1 MRRVFRLP
9 ANRARLAHEVDE
21 ELAFHLET
29 RVSQLVARGMSPD
42 AARREAERQFG
53 DLESVRSSCVTMDEQ
68 RELSTR
74 RANFVSDLTQDLAFT
89 VRTLRRNLGFTFLV
103 VGALAIGI
111 GANTAIFGMVD
122 AVFVR
127 GLPVPHPD
135 ALVAVGDP
143 TRVNSYST
151 GTPRTDLLSAPVYRA
166 VRDNNTVFT
175 GVLASGKT
183 DRLDVR
189 VGGGELEHPRG
200 RFVSGN
206 YFSVL
211 GISASIGRVFDASAD
226 SVTSGAAPLT
236 ISYGYWQRRF
246 HGDRGVIGQNVTID
260 DARFT
265 IVGVAPPSFTGEIV
279 EQRADV
285 WIPLGMHDVM
295 RPHSP
300 LLRDPFTSWL
310 LLLGRLKPEVT
321 TAQARAEVGP
331 LVMRSILANV
341 NAKVASELNA
351 DHPKMYVSSGAKG
364 FSRVRETFEAPL
376 KTLMIGVALLLGIIC
391 ANVANLLLARAIARG
406 REMSVR
412 LALGANRT
420 RLVRQLLTEAAVLSI
435 VSAAAGLL
443 VARGASRWLITLA
456 AGGAATSVVGG
467 GLSPTVL
474 AFTLGVS
481 VVAVGVFGLAP
492 ALHATRI
499 DLATSMR
506 AGAQAVTGSAPGFRG
521 RRRPLGSLLIVGQVS
536 LSVVLLVGAAILTR
550 SLSNLQSVDVGFDR
564 DHLVIA
570 DLDINA
576 RGYVGTPLANLV
588 HSLRERVAAIPGVR
602 DATFSENGIFS
613 GSDSHTSIEVPGFT
627 ARTADDTM
635 IAYDNVG
642 AGYAHAIGAR
652 IVAGRDLQSSDENKP
667 ARTAL
672 ATRGLVD
679 FYFPH
684 QDGIGKY
691 IRFSDSLDVRIVG
704 VIADARDHRLTGA
717 VDRRLY
723 FPYVHTDT
731 NSSQLG
737 NPGALRLEV
746 RTAGDPSA
754 VVDQIRKAIVAV
766 DASLPIDGI
775 DPLPHLITS
784 QIRQEILLTQLATA
798 FGVLALALAAIGLY
812 GVMSYSVA
820 RRSRE
825 MGLRTALGAQRGDV
839 MRLVLTNAL
848 ALVLSGLVVGLPLA
862 LAMTRLLKSQLHGV
876 GTADPGS
883 IALAV
888 VVLVASA
895 IVAAL
900 VPAVRATRVAPSI
913 ALRES

>member
-1 MRRVFRLP
+1 MESSSIRGDGSSP
-9 ANRARLAHEVDE
+9 AI
-21 ELAFHLET
+21 T
-29 RVSQLVARGMSPD
+29 SP
-42 AARREAERQFG
+42 
-53 DLESVRSSCVTMDEQ
+53 C
-68 RELSTR
+68 
-74 RANFVSDLTQDLAFT
+74 
-89 VRTLRRNLGFTFLV
+89 
-103 VGALAIGI
+103 
-111 GANTAIFGMVD
+111 
-122 AVFVR
+122 
-127 GLPVPHPD
+127 
-135 ALVAVGDP
+135 
-143 TRVNSYST
+143 
-151 GTPRTDLLSAPVYRA
+151 
-166 VRDNNTVFT
+166 
-175 GVLASGKT
+175 
-183 DRLDVR
+183 
-189 VGGGELEHPRG
+189 
-200 RFVSGN
+200 
-206 YFSVL
+206 
-211 GISASIGRVFDASAD
+211 SASRPRSEECSTPAAD
-226 SVTSGAAPLT
+226 SITGGAAPLA

-246 HGDRGVIGQNVTID
+246 HGDRGVIGQNVTVD
-260 DARFT
+260 GARFT
-265 IVGVAPPSFTGEIV
+265 IVGVAPESFTGDIV
-279 EQRADV
+279 EQRADL

-300 LLRDPFTSWL
+300 VLRDPFTSWL
-310 LLLGRLKPEVT
+310 LLLGRLKPGVT
-321 TAQARAEVGP
+321 TAQARTELGP
-331 LVMRSILANV
+331 LVVRSILANV
-341 NAKVASELNA
+341 NTKVSSEFHA
-351 DHPKMYVSSGAKG
+351 AHPKTYVSSGAKG

-376 KTLMIGVALLLGIIC
+376 VTLMIGVALLLGIIC

-456 AGGAATSVVGG
+456 AGGAATSVVGD

-474 AFTLGVS
+474 AFTLAVS
-481 VVAVGVFGLAP
+481 IVAVGVFGLAP

-506 AGAQAVTGSAPGFRG
+506 AGAQAVTGSAPGLRG

-536 LSVVLLVGAAILTR
+536 LSVVLLVGAAILAR

-588 HSLRERVAAIPGVR
+588 HSLRDRVAAIPGIR

-613 GSDSHTSIEVPGFT
+613 GSDSHTSIAVPGFT

-642 AGYAHAIGAR
+642 AGYARAIGAHL
-652 IVAGRDLQSSDENKP
+652 VAGRDLLASDENKP
-667 ARTAL
+667 ARVAL
-672 ATRGLVD
+672 VTRGLVD

-691 IRFSDSLDVRIVG
+691 IRFSDSIDVQIVG
-704 VIADARDHRLTGA
+704 VIADARDHRLTGV

-746 RTAGDPSA
+746 RTAGDPAA

-766 DASLPIDGI
+766 DPSLPNRRDRSASEPDHEPDPPGDPAHPVGHGVRRAGARVGRDRPVWRDELFRRAPLARDGFA
-775 DPLPHLITS
+775 H
-784 QIRQEILLTQLATA
+784 
-798 FGVLALALAAIGLY
+798 G
-812 GVMSYSVA
+812 A
-820 RRSRE
+820 RRTTRRRHPPR
-825 MGLRTALGAQRGDV
+825 LDQRTGARALGARRGVAARRGDDPAAQV
-839 MRLVLTNAL
+839 AAARRRHRG
-848 ALVLSGLVVGLPLA
+848 SGLDC
-862 LAMTRLLKSQLHGV
+862 RCRR
-876 GTADPGS
+876 GTG
-883 IALAV
+883 
-888 VVLVASA
+888 
-895 IVAAL
+895 
-900 VPAVRATRVAPSI
+900 R
-913 ALRES
+913 

>member
-1 MRRVFRLP
+1 VRRVFRLP
-9 ANRARLAHEVDE
+9 ATRARLARDVDD

-29 RVSQLVARGMSPD
+29 RVQQLVANGFSPD
-42 AARREAERQFG
+42 AARREAEREFG
-53 DLESVRSSCVTMDEQ
+53 DFESIRRSCVRMDEQ
-68 RELSTR
+68 REQSMR
-74 RANFVSDLTQDLAFT
+74 RANFMSDVGQDLAFT
-89 VRTLRRNLGFTFLV
+89 LRTLRRNAGFTFLV

-111 GANTAIFGMVD
+111 GANSAIFAMID
-122 AVFVR
+122 AVFVH
-127 GLPVPHPD
+127 GLPVPHSE

-189 VGGGELEHPRG
+189 IGSGELEHPRG

-211 GISASIGRVFDASAD
+211 GISAAIGRVFDASAD
-226 SVTSGAAPLT
+226 SIAGGAAPLT

-246 HGDRGVIGQNVTID
+246 HGDRAVVGRNITVD

-265 IVGVAPPSFTGEIV
+265 IVGVAPESFTGDIV
-279 EQRADV
+279 EQRADL

-300 LLRDPFTSWL
+300 VLRDPFTSWL
-310 LLLGRLKPEVT
+310 LLLGRLKPGVT
-321 TAQARAEVGP
+321 TAQARGELGP
-331 LVMRSILANV
+331 LVVRSILANV
-341 NAKVASELNA
+341 NANIGSEFHA
-351 DHPKMYVSSGAKG
+351 AKPKTYVSSGAKG

-376 KTLMIGVALLLGIIC
+376 LTLMIGVALLLGIIC

-420 RLVRQLLTEAAVLSI
+420 RLVRQLLTEAAVLSV

-443 VARGASRWLITLA
+443 VARGVSWWLVTLA
-456 AGGAATSVVGG
+456 AGGAAMSVVGG

-474 AFTLGVS
+474 VFTLAVS
-481 VVAVGVFGLAP
+481 VAAVGVFGLAP

-506 AGAQAVTGSAPGFRG
+506 AGAQAVAGSAPGLRG
-521 RRRPLGSLLIVGQVS
+521 HRRPLGSMLIVGQVS

-550 SLSNLQSVDVGFDR
+550 SLGNLQSVDVGFDR
-564 DHLVIA
+564 DHLVIV

-576 RGYVGTPLANLV
+576 RGYAGTPLANLV
-588 HSLRERVAAIPGVR
+588 HSLSERVASIPGVR

-613 GSDSHTSIEVPGFT
+613 GSDSHTSITVSGFM

-635 IAYDNVG
+635 IAYDLVG
-642 AGYAHAIGAR
+642 AGYARAIGAHL
-652 IVAGRDLQSSDENKP
+652 VAGRDLLPSDENKP
-667 ARTAL
+667 GRVAL

-691 IRFSDSLDVRIVG
+691 IRFSDSIDVRIVG

-717 VDRRLY
+717 VDRRMY

-731 NSSQLG
+731 SSSQLG

-746 RTAGDPSA
+746 RTAGNPAA

-766 DASLPIDGI
+766 DPSLPIDGI
-775 DPLPHLITS
+775 DPLPILIVS

-848 ALVLSGLVVGLPLA
+848 ALVVSGLVVGVPLA

-883 IALAV
+883 IAVAV
-888 VVLVASA
+888 AVLVVSA

-900 VPAVRATRVAPSI
+900 VPALRATRVAPSV

>member
-9 ANRARLAHEVDE
+9 ANRARLAHDVDE

-29 RVSQLVARGMSPD
+29 RVQQLVARGLLPD

-53 DLESVRSSCVTMDEQ
+53 DLESVRQSCVTMDEQ
-68 RELSTR
+68 REQSMR
-74 RANFVSDLTQDLAFT
+74 RANFVSDLGQDLTFT
-89 VRTLRRNLGFTFLV
+89 LRTLRRNAGFTFLV

-111 GANTAIFGMVD
+111 GANTAIFGMID

-127 GLPVPHPD
+127 GLPVSHPD

-226 SVTSGAAPLT
+226 SITSGAAPLT
-236 ISYGYWQRRF
+236 ISYGYWERRF
-246 HGDRGVIGQNVTID
+246 HGDRRVIGQNITVD

-265 IVGVAPPSFTGEIV
+265 IVGVAPPSFTGDIV
-279 EQRADV
+279 EQRADL

-300 LLRDPFTSWL
+300 ILRDPFTSWL
-310 LLLGRLKPEVT
+310 LLLGRLKPGVT
-321 TAQARAEVGP
+321 MSQARAELGP
-331 LVMRSILANV
+331 LVVRGILSNV
-341 NAKVASELNA
+341 NGKVSSEFHA
-351 DHPKMYVSSGAKG
+351 AHPKTYVSSGAKG

-376 KTLMIGVALLLGIIC
+376 MTLMIGVALLLGIIC

-443 VARGASRWLITLA
+443 FARGASRWLITLA

-474 AFTLGVS
+474 AFTLAVS

-506 AGAQAVTGSAPGFRG
+506 AGAQAVTGSAPGLRG

-536 LSVVLLVGAAILTR
+536 LSVVLLVGAAILAR
-550 SLSNLQSVDVGFDR
+550 SLRNLQSVDVGFDR

-588 HSLRERVAAIPGVR
+588 HALRDRVAAIPGVR

-635 IAYDNVG
+635 IAYDVVG
-642 AGYAHAIGAR
+642 AGYARAIGAHL
-652 IVAGRDLQSSDENKP
+652 VAGRDLLPSDENKP
-667 ARTAL
+667 ARVAL
-672 ATRGLVD
+672 VTRGLVD

-684 QDGIGKY
+684 QDGVGKY
-691 IRFSDSLDVRIVG
+691 IRFSDSIDVQIVG
-704 VIADARDHRLTGA
+704 VIADARDHRLTGE

-723 FPYVHTDT
+723 LPYVHTDT
-731 NSSQLG
+731 SSSQTG

-746 RTAGDPSA
+746 RTAGDPAA

-766 DASLPIDGI
+766 DPSLPIDAI
-775 DPLPHLITS
+775 DPLPILITS

-825 MGLRTALGAQRGDV
+825 MGLRTALGAQRKDV

-848 ALVLSGLVVGLPLA
+848 ALVFSGLFVGLPLA
-862 LAMTRLLKSQLHGV
+862 MAMTRLLKSQLHGV

-888 VVLVASA
+888 AVLVASA

-900 VPAVRATRVAPSI
+900 VPALRATRVSPI
-913 ALRES
+913 VALRES

>member
-29 RVSQLVARGMSPD
+29 RVQQLVARGASPD

-53 DLESVRSSCVTMDEQ
+53 DLESVRRSCVTMDEQ
-68 RELSTR
+68 REQSMR
-74 RANFVSDLTQDLAFT
+74 RANFVGDVTQDLAFT
-89 VRTLRRNLGFTFLV
+89 LRTLRRNVGFTFLV

-111 GANTAIFGMVD
+111 GANTAIFGMID

-127 GLPVPHPD
+127 GLPVPHPE

-143 TRVNSYST
+143 TRVNSHSS
-151 GTPRTDLLSAPVYRA
+151 GSPRTDMLSAPVYRA

-189 VGGGELEHPRG
+189 IGGGELEHPRG

-211 GISASIGRVFDASAD
+211 GISAAIGRVFDAAAD
-226 SVTSGAAPLT
+226 SITGGAAPLT
-236 ISYGYWQRRF
+236 ISNGYWQRRF
-246 HGDRGVIGQNVTID
+246 HGDRGVIGQNITID
-260 DARFT
+260 GARFT
-265 IVGVAPPSFTGEIV
+265 VVGVAPESFTGDIV
-279 EQRADV
+279 EQRADL

-300 LLRDPFTSWL
+300 VLRDPFTSWL
-310 LLLGRLKPEVT
+310 LLLGRLKPGVT
-321 TAQARAEVGP
+321 TAQARGELGP

-341 NAKVASELNA
+341 DAKVASELNA
-351 DHPKMYVSSGAKG
+351 AHLKTYVSSGAKG

-376 KTLMIGVALLLGIIC
+376 MTLMIGVALLLGIIC

-412 LALGANRT
+412 LALGANRS

-474 AFTLGVS
+474 AFTLAVS

-506 AGAQAVTGSAPGFRG
+506 AGAQAVTGSAPGLRG
-521 RRRPLGSLLIVGQVS
+521 RRPLGSLLIVGQVS

-588 HSLRERVAAIPGVR
+588 HSLRDRVAAIPGVR

-613 GSDSHTSIEVPGFT
+613 GSDSRTSIAVPGFT

-635 IAYDNVG
+635 IAYDLVG
-642 AGYAHAIGAR
+642 AGYARAIGAHL
-652 IVAGRDLQSSDENKP
+652 VAGRDLLPSDENKP

-672 ATRGLVD
+672 VTRGLVD

-684 QDGIGKY
+684 QDGIGKF
-691 IRFSDSLDVRIVG
+691 IRFSDSIDVQIVG

-731 NSSQLG
+731 SSSQLG

-746 RTAGDPSA
+746 RTAGDPAA

-766 DASLPIDGI
+766 DPSLPIDGI
-775 DPLPHLITS
+775 DPLPSLITS

-825 MGLRTALGAQRGDV
+825 MGLRTALGAQRADV

-862 LAMTRLLKSQLHGV
+862 MAMTRLLKSQLHGV

-888 VVLVASA
+888 VVLVVSA

-900 VPAVRATRVAPSI
+900 VPALRATRVAPSI

>member
-29 RVSQLVARGMSPD
+29 RVQQLVARGLSPD

-53 DLESVRSSCVTMDEQ
+53 DLESVRRSCVTMDEQ
-68 RELSTR
+68 REQSMR

-89 VRTLRRNLGFTFLV
+89 VRTLRRNVGFTFLV

-111 GANTAIFGMVD
+111 GANTAIFGMID

-127 GLPVPHPD
+127 GLPVPHPE

-151 GTPRTDLLSAPVYRA
+151 GSPRTDLLSAPVYRA
-166 VRDNNTVFT
+166 VRDNNSVFA

-226 SVTSGAAPLT
+226 SITSGAAPLT

-246 HGDRGVIGQNVTID
+246 HGDRGVIGQNITVD

-265 IVGVAPPSFTGEIV
+265 IVGVAPRSFTGDIV
-279 EQRADV
+279 EQRADL

-310 LLLGRLKPEVT
+310 LLLGRLKPGVT
-321 TAQARAEVGP
+321 TAQARAELGP
-331 LVMRSILANV
+331 LVVRSILANV
-341 NAKVASELNA
+341 NTKVSSEFHA
-351 DHPKMYVSSGAKG
+351 AHPKTYVSSGAKG

-376 KTLMIGVALLLGIIC
+376 MTLMIGVALLLGIIC

-412 LALGANRT
+412 LALGANRS

-456 AGGAATSVVGG
+456 AGGAATGVVGD

-474 AFTLGVS
+474 AFTLAVS

-521 RRRPLGSLLIVGQVS
+521 RRPLGSLLIVGQVS

-588 HSLRERVAAIPGVR
+588 HLLRDRVAAIPGVR

-613 GSDSHTSIEVPGFT
+613 GSDSHTSIAVPGFT

-684 QDGIGKY
+684 QDGIGKF
-691 IRFSDSLDVRIVG
+691 IRFSDSIDVQIVG

-731 NSSQLG
+731 SSSQLG

-746 RTAGDPSA
+746 RTAGDPAA

-766 DASLPIDGI
+766 DPSLPIDGI
-775 DPLPHLITS
+775 DPLPSLITS

-825 MGLRTALGAQRGDV
+825 MGLRAALGAQRGDV

-862 LAMTRLLKSQLHGV
+862 MAMTRLLKSQLHGV

-883 IALAV
+883 IAVAV
-888 VVLVASA
+888 VVLVVSA

-900 VPAVRATRVAPSI
+900 VPALRATRVAPSI

>member
-29 RVSQLVARGMSPD
+29 RVQQLVARGASPD

-53 DLESVRSSCVTMDEQ
+53 DLESVRRSCVTMDEQ
-68 RELSTR
+68 REQSMR
-74 RANFVSDLTQDLAFT
+74 RANFVGDVTQDLAFT
-89 VRTLRRNLGFTFLV
+89 LRTLRRNVGFTFLV

-111 GANTAIFGMVD
+111 GANTAIFGMID

-127 GLPVPHPD
+127 GLPVPHPE

-143 TRVNSYST
+143 TRVNSHSS
-151 GTPRTDLLSAPVYRA
+151 GSPRTDMLSAPVYRA

-189 VGGGELEHPRG
+189 IGGGELEHPRG

-211 GISASIGRVFDASAD
+211 GISAAIGRVFDAAAD
-226 SVTSGAAPLT
+226 SITSGAAPLT
-236 ISYGYWQRRF
+236 ISNGYWQRRF
-246 HGDRGVIGQNVTID
+246 HGDRGVIGQNITID
-260 DARFT
+260 GARFT
-265 IVGVAPPSFTGEIV
+265 VVGVAPESFTGDIV
-279 EQRADV
+279 EQRADL

-300 LLRDPFTSWL
+300 VLRDAFTSWL
-310 LLLGRLKPEVT
+310 LLLGRLKPGVT
-321 TAQARAEVGP
+321 TAQARGELGP

-341 NAKVASELNA
+341 DAKVASELNA
-351 DHPKMYVSSGAKG
+351 AHLKTYVSSGAKG

-376 KTLMIGVALLLGIIC
+376 MTLMIGVALLLGIIC

-412 LALGANRT
+412 LALGANRS

-474 AFTLGVS
+474 AFTLAVS

-506 AGAQAVTGSAPGFRG
+506 AGAQAVTGSAPGLRG
-521 RRRPLGSLLIVGQVS
+521 RRPLGSLLIVGQVS

-588 HSLRERVAAIPGVR
+588 HSLRDRVAAIPGVR

-613 GSDSHTSIEVPGFT
+613 GSDSRTSIAVPGFT

-635 IAYDNVG
+635 IAYDLVG
-642 AGYAHAIGAR
+642 AGYARAIGAHL
-652 IVAGRDLQSSDENKP
+652 VAGRDLLASDENKP

-672 ATRGLVD
+672 VTRGLVD

-684 QDGIGKY
+684 QDGIGKF
-691 IRFSDSLDVRIVG
+691 IRFSDSIDVQIVG

-731 NSSQLG
+731 SSSQLG

-746 RTAGDPSA
+746 RTAGDPAA

-766 DASLPIDGI
+766 DPSLPIDGI
-775 DPLPHLITS
+775 DPLPSLITS

-825 MGLRTALGAQRGDV
+825 MGLRTALGAQRADV

-862 LAMTRLLKSQLHGV
+862 MAMTRLLKSQLHGV

-888 VVLVASA
+888 VVLVVSA

-900 VPAVRATRVAPSI
+900 VPALRATRVAPSI

>member
-9 ANRARLAHEVDE
+9 ANRARLAHDVDE
-21 ELAFHLET
+21 ELAFHLES
-29 RVSQLVARGMSPD
+29 RIQRLVADGMPPE

-53 DLESVRSSCVTMDEQ
+53 DLESVKRSCVTMDEQ
-68 RELSTR
+68 REQSMR
-74 RANFVSDLTQDLAFT
+74 RANLIGDVKQDLVFT
-89 VRTLRRNLGFTFLV
+89 LRTLGRNVGFTTLV

-111 GANTAIFGMVD
+111 GANTAIFGMID

-127 GLPVPHPD
+127 GLPVPH
-135 ALVAVGDP
+135 AEQLIAVGDP

-151 GTPRTDLLSAPVYRA
+151 GSPRTDLLSAPVYRA
-166 VRDNNTVFT
+166 VRDNNTVFS

-189 VGGGELEHPRG
+189 IGRGELEHPRG

-211 GISASIGRVFDASAD
+211 GVTAAAGRVFDASAD

-246 HGDRGVIGQNVTID
+246 HGDRAVVGQGLTID
-260 DARFT
+260 DVRFT
-265 IVGVAPPSFTGEIV
+265 IVGVALPEFTGEIV
-279 EQRADV
+279 EQRPDV

-295 RPHSP
+295 RPHSSI
-300 LLRDPFTSWL
+300 LRDPFTSWL
-310 LLLGRLKPEVT
+310 LLLGRLKPGITE
-321 TAQARAEVGP
+321 AQAQGELGP
-331 LVMRSILANV
+331 LVTRSILTNV
-341 NAKVASELNA
+341 NAQPGSSFTAS
-351 DHPKMYVSSGAKG
+351 HPKTYVSSGAKG

-376 KTLMIGVALLLGIIC
+376 LTLMIGVALLLGIIC

-412 LALGANRT
+412 LALGANRS
-420 RLVRQLLTEAAVLSI
+420 RLVRQLLTEAAVLALA
-435 VSAAAGLL
+435 SAGAGLL
-443 VARGASRWLITLA
+443 FARVASRWLITLA
-456 AGGAATSVVGG
+456 AGGGATSVVGN

-474 AFTLGVS
+474 AFTLAVS
-481 VVAVGVFGLAP
+481 VLAVGIFGLAP

-506 AGAQAVTGSAPGFRG
+506 AGAQAVTGSALGLRH

-536 LSVVLLVGAAILTR
+536 LSVVLLVGASILVR
-550 SLSNLQSVDVGFDR
+550 SLRNLQSVDVGFDR
-564 DHLVIA
+564 DHLVIV

-576 RGYVGTPLANLV
+576 RGYVGTPLYNLA
-588 HSLRERVAAIPGVR
+588 HALRDRVAGIPGVT

-613 GSDSHTSIEVPGFT
+613 GSDSHTSIEVAGFT
-627 ARTADDTM
+627 ARTPEDSM

-642 AGYAHAIGAR
+642 AGYARAIGAR
-652 IVAGRDLQSSDENKP
+652 LLAGRDLLSSDENKP
-667 ARTAL
+667 ARVAVV
-672 ATRGLVD
+672 TRGLAD

-684 QDGIGKY
+684 QDAIGKI
-691 IRFSDSLDVRIVG
+691 IRFSDSIAVQIVG
-704 VIADARDHRLTGA
+704 VIADARDHRLTGT
-717 VDRRLY
+717 VDRRMY
-723 FPYVHTDT
+723 FPYVHSDT
-731 NSSQLG
+731 SSSQLG
-737 NPGALRLEV
+737 NPGALRLAV

-754 VVDQIRKAIVAV
+754 LVDQIRKAIVAV

-775 DPLPHLITS
+775 DPLPSLITT
-784 QIRQEILLTQLATA
+784 QIRQEILLTRLATA
-798 FGVLALALAAIGLY
+798 FGLLALALAAIGLY

-825 MGLRTALGAQRGDV
+825 MGLRTALGAQRADV

-848 ALVLSGLVVGLPLA
+848 TLVVSGLVVGLPLA
-862 LAMTRLLKSQLHGV
+862 MAMTRLLKSQLHGV
-876 GTADPGS
+876 GTADPSS
-883 IALAV
+883 IVVAV
-888 VVLVASA
+888 SVLIVSA
-895 IVAAL
+895 VVAAL
-900 VPAVRATRVAPSI
+900 VPARRATRVPPI
-913 ALRES
+913 VALRES